1 MYNVKYE
8 LIKKNMSVNIWLL
21 SIVSVLVLLKFLFM
35 LVVLIL
41 KIKYLNKKDENKE
54 LASICKTTYLEF
66 TNIKNECYIVPT
78 IVISKHITG
87 ITLEFK
93 WLNIYYSNFWRVI
106 TTEQEN
112 MYFNASFNKN
122 K

>member
-1 MYNVKYE
+1 
-8 LIKKNMSVNIWLL
+8 
-21 SIVSVLVLLKFLFM
+21 M

-41 KIKYLNKKDENKE
+41 KVKYLNKRDKNEE

-66 TNIKNECYIVPT
+66 TDIKEECYIIPT
-78 IVISKHITG
+78 INITKSIAG
-87 ITLEFK
+87 IALEFR
-93 WLNIYYSNFWRVI
+93 WINIYYSNYWRVI

-112 MYFNASFNKN
+112 MYINASFNKN

>member
-1 MYNVKYE
+1 
-8 LIKKNMSVNIWLL
+8 
-21 SIVSVLVLLKFLFM
+21 M

-66 TNIKNECYIVPT
+66 TNIKSECYIIPT
-78 IVISKHITG
+78 IILYKDIAG
-87 ITLEFK
+87 ITIEFK
-93 WLNIYYSNFWRVI
+93 WINIYYSNFWRVI
-106 TTEQEN
+106 TSEQEN
-112 MYFNASFNKN
+112 MYINASFNKD

>member
-1 MYNVKYE
+1 
-8 LIKKNMSVNIWLL
+8 
-21 SIVSVLVLLKFLFM
+21 M

-66 TNIKNECYIVPT
+66 TDIKNECYIIPT
-78 IVISKHITG
+78 IIVSKDITG

-93 WLNIYYSNFWRVI
+93 WLNIYYSNSWRTI
-106 TTEQEN
+106 TSEEET
-112 MYFNASFNKN
+112 MYINANINKN

>member
-1 MYNVKYE
+1 M
-8 LIKKNMSVNIWLL
+8 
-21 SIVSVLVLLKFLFM
+21 SVLVLFKFLFM

-66 TNIKNECYIVPT
+66 TDIKEECCIIPT
-78 IVISKHITG
+78 IIITKSIVG

-106 TTEQEN
+106 TKEQEN
-112 MYFNASFNKN
+112 IYFNANINKN

>member
-1 MYNVKYE
+1 MISKIFLFVV
-8 LIKKNMSVNIWLL
+8 LI
-21 SIVSVLVLLKFLFM
+21 LVLLKFLFM

-41 KIKYLNKKDENKE
+41 KVKRLNKRDKNEE

-66 TNIKNECYIVPT
+66 TNIKEECYIIPT
-78 IVISKHITG
+78 IVIFKDSIG
-87 ITLEFK
+87 ITIEFK
-93 WLNIYYSNFWRVI
+93 WLNIYYSNVWRVI

-112 MYFNASFNKN
+112 MYINASFNK

>member
-1 MYNVKYE
+1 
-8 LIKKNMSVNIWLL
+8 
-21 SIVSVLVLLKFLFM
+21 M

-41 KIKYLNKKDENKE
+41 KIKHLNKRNENE
-54 LASICKTTYLEF
+54 EFASICKTTYLEF
-66 TNIKNECYIVPT
+66 TNIKEECYIIPT
-78 IVISKHITG
+78 IVIFKDSIG

-112 MYFNASFNKN
+112 MYINASINKN
-122 K
+122 R

>member
-1 MYNVKYE
+1 MILYN
-8 LIKKNMSVNIWLL
+8 IFIIITIF
-21 SIVSVLVLLKFLFM
+21 IVFKFLFF

-41 KIKYLNKKDENKE
+41 KVIYSYIRNENEE

-66 TNIKNECYIVPT
+66 TDIKEECYIIPT
-78 IVISKHITG
+78 INIIKSIEG
-87 ITLEFK
+87 ITLEFR
-93 WLNIYYSNFWRVI
+93 WINIYYSNYWRVI

-112 MYFNASFNKN
+112 MYINASFNKN

>member
-1 MYNVKYE
+1 
-8 LIKKNMSVNIWLL
+8 
-21 SIVSVLVLLKFLFM
+21 M

-41 KIKYLNKKDENKE
+41 KVKHLNKRDKNKE

-66 TNIKNECYIVPT
+66 ADIKEDCYIIPT
-78 IVISKHITG
+78 INITKSIAG
-87 ITLEFK
+87 IALEFR
-93 WLNIYYSNFWRVI
+93 WFNIYYSNFWRII

-112 MYFNASFNKN
+112 MYINASFNKN

>member
-1 MYNVKYE
+1 
-8 LIKKNMSVNIWLL
+8 
-21 SIVSVLVLLKFLFM
+21 M

-66 TNIKNECYIVPT
+66 TNIKTECYIIPT
-78 IVISKHITG
+78 IVISKDITG
-87 ITLEFK
+87 ITLEFR
-93 WLNIYYSNFWRVI
+93 WFNIYYSNSWRTI
-106 TTEQEN
+106 TTEEEN
-112 MYFNASFNKN
+112 MYINASINKN

>member
-1 MYNVKYE
+1 MILYN
-8 LIKKNMSVNIWLL
+8 IFIIITIF
-21 SIVSVLVLLKFLFM
+21 IVFKFLFFI
-35 LVVLIL
+35 VVLIL
-41 KIKYLNKKDENKE
+41 KVKHLSKKDENEE

-66 TNIKNECYIVPT
+66 TDIKEECYIIPT
-78 IVISKHITG
+78 IIITKSIAG

-106 TTEQEN
+106 TKEQEN
-112 MYFNASFNKN
+112 IYINATFNKN

>member
-1 MYNVKYE
+1 
-8 LIKKNMSVNIWLL
+8 
-21 SIVSVLVLLKFLFM
+21 M

-41 KIKYLNKKDENKE
+41 KVKHLNKRDKNEE

-66 TNIKNECYIVPT
+66 TNIKEECYIIPT
-78 IVISKHITG
+78 INIIKSIAG
-87 ITLEFK
+87 ITIEFR
-93 WLNIYYSNFWRVI
+93 WINIYYSNDWRVI

-112 MYFNASFNKN
+112 IYINASINKN

>member
-1 MYNVKYE
+1 MILYN
-8 LIKKNMSVNIWLL
+8 IFIIIIIF
-21 SIVSVLVLLKFLFM
+21 IVIKFLFF

-41 KIKYLNKKDENKE
+41 KVKHLNKRNENEE
-54 LASICKTTYLEF
+54 LASICKTTYLDF
-66 TNIKNECYIVPT
+66 TNIKEECYIIPT
-78 IVISKHITG
+78 IVIFKDSIG

-93 WLNIYYSNFWRVI
+93 WLNIYYSNVWRII

-112 MYFNASFNKN
+112 MYINASINKN

>member
-1 MYNVKYE
+1 
-8 LIKKNMSVNIWLL
+8 
-21 SIVSVLVLLKFLFM
+21 M

-41 KIKYLNKKDENKE
+41 KVKHLNKRDKNEE

-66 TNIKNECYIVPT
+66 TNIKEDCYIIPT
-78 IVISKHITG
+78 INIIKCIAG
-87 ITLEFK
+87 ITIEFK
-93 WLNIYYSNFWRVI
+93 WINIYYSNDWRVI

-112 MYFNASFNKN
+112 MYINASFNKN

>member
-1 MYNVKYE
+1 
-8 LIKKNMSVNIWLL
+8 
-21 SIVSVLVLLKFLFM
+21 M

-41 KIKYLNKKDENKE
+41 KVKYLSKKDENEE

-66 TNIKNECYIVPT
+66 TNIKEECYIIPT
-78 IVISKHITG
+78 IIIIKSIAG

-112 MYFNASFNKN
+112 MYINASFNKN
-122 K
+122 I